1 MTEQTPKQRTIQ
13 MNKSLHLG
21 LTQIAND
28 LTAQGIDRR
37 TIIKELEGYDAP
49 ITMEFLKE
57 IYKTIVYTMYSLTST
72 SDLTTK
78 QMMDSWDVFSKFLG
92 ERFGIEYNWP
102 SAESQNFEEW
112 YNNET

>member
-1 MTEQTPKQRTIQ
+1 MKPEKQRSSAQ
-13 MNKSLHLG
+13 NRSLHKA
-21 LTQIAND
+21 LTEIAFD
-28 LTAQGIDRR
+28 LQSQGIDRR

-49 ITMEFLKE
+49 ITTEFLKE

-78 QMMDSWDVFSKFLG
+78 QMMDSWDVFSKFLD

-102 SAESQNFEEW
+102 SQESQHFEEW